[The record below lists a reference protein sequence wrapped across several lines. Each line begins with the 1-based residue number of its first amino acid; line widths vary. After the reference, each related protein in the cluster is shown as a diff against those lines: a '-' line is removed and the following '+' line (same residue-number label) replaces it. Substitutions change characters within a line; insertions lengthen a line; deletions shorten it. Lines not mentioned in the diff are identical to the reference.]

1 MKSMTA
7 YAKSELEWQ
16 NLHFSVEIRTLNHRY
31 RDIIL
36 KLPQRFLPLEENVR
50 QLISSYIFR
59 GRVDCIVKISGNIEG
74 LPPLSINWEVAR
86 TYYHLLK
93 ELKNG
98 LGLKSDITLDMFLGV
113 KDIFIT
119 EETKEDIFNFWPP
132 LKQVLEDTLKQ
143 IDIMRQKEGE
153 SLKKDIE
160 QRLSTISIHLNKIEE
175 RVPEIVKAY
184 RQRLY
189 QRVKELLNDINEER
203 ITQEVVFFAERS
215 DITEEIVRLKTHIKN
230 FNDLLEEKE
239 AIGRKLDFLLQEM
252 HREANTMGAK
262 ANDVIVSQQVVE
274 IKTELEKIR
283 QQLQNIE

>member
-1 MKSMTA
+1 
-7 YAKSELEWQ
+7 
-16 NLHFSVEIRTLNHRY
+16 
-31 RDIIL
+31 
-36 KLPQRFLPLEENVR
+36 
-50 QLISSYIFR
+50 
-59 GRVDCIVKISGNIEG
+59 
-74 LPPLSINWEVAR
+74 
-86 TYYHLLK
+86 
-93 ELKNG
+93 
-98 LGLKSDITLDMFLGV
+98 
-113 KDIFIT
+113 
-119 EETKEDIFNFWPP
+119 
-132 LKQVLEDTLKQ
+132 
-143 IDIMRQKEGE
+143 
-153 SLKKDIE
+153 
-160 QRLSTISIHLNKIEE
+160 
-175 RVPEIVKAY
+175 VPEIVKAY